1 MTDATMLQSET
12 VLIAGCGDL
21 GTAAGLILASSGN
34 QVFGLRRRA
43 DALPAPLHTLR
54 ADLSQ
59 PATLTALPPAI
70 DLVYYI
76 ATPASY
82 DDDAYRT
89 AYVDGLH
96 NLLQALRQQ
105 QQTPRRLVL
114 VSSTAVYGQLA
125 GEWVDETSPTVP
137 NSFSGRR
144 MLESEQLAWN
154 SGIPSVILR
163 FGGIYGPGRE
173 RMIRAV
179 KAGEPCPAEPSLYTN
194 RIHRDDC
201 VQALAH
207 VAAEQVPPGIY
218 LATDDAPCTQCELMD
233 WLANRLGLPQ
243 PARTQGPPGGRRGS
257 NNRCRNDKL
266 KSTGFQLR
274 FPSYRE
280 GYGKLLESFP
290 T

>member
-1 MTDATMLQSET
+1 MQAET

-21 GTAAGLILASSGN
+21 GTAAGLILAGKGQ
-34 QVFGLRRRA
+34 QVIGLRRRL

-54 ADLSQ
+54 ADLSR
-59 PATLTALPPAI
+59 PETLTALPANI

-82 DDDAYRT
+82 DDAAYRAT
-89 AYVDGLH
+89 YIEGLH

-105 QQTPRRLVL
+105 RQAPRRLVL

-125 GEWVDETSPTVP
+125 GEWVDETSATTP

-144 MLESEQLAWN
+144 MLESEQLALD
-154 SGIPSVILR
+154 SGIPCTIVR

-173 RMIRAV
+173 RMIRKV
-179 KAGEPCPAEPSLYTN
+179 KAGEPCPAEPAFYTN

-201 VQALAH
+201 VQALVH
-207 VAAEQVPPGIY
+207 LAAEQASPGIY

-233 WLANRLGLPQ
+233 WLAGRLGLPQ
-243 PARTQGPPGGRRGS
+243 PERTRGTPGGSRGS
-257 NNRCRNDKL
+257 NKRCRNDKL
-266 KSTGFQLR
+266 KSTGFRLHY
-274 FPSYRE
+274 PSYRE
-280 GYGKLLESFP
+280 GYAALLNGQP
-290 T
+290 